1 MNIMIMVLLIAP
13 GMISSDAEPEGAAVH
28 DSLNLIYTTYS
39 EGVSGV
45 CVCVCVF
52 VRACVCACVLARKV
66 CMRASLR
73 ANL

>member
-45 CVCVCVF
+45 CVCACAYSCV
-52 VRACVCACVLARKV
+52 RVCARV
-66 CMRASLR
+66 C
-73 ANL
+73 